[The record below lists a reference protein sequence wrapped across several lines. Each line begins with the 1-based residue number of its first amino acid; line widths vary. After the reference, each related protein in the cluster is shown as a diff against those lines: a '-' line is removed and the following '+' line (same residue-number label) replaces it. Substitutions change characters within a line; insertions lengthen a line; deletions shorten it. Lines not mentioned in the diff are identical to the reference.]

1 LAAPSGRGGRMP
13 GLKLRT
19 FSSFKSAPYRIY
31 YASMAG
37 NWAAMSMQMIV
48 RSLLV
53 YRLTGSAAL
62 IGVLALAQAIPTMLM
77 SIVGGTAADRMQK
90 KRILLIGRLGS
101 VVSAL
106 GIGIALSLGFLS
118 PGNPE
123 AVGLLIASAVL
134 DGIISGFAQ
143 PALMSII
150 PEIVGKNELMNAI
163 SLSSVGQNI
172 FRLMGPTLAGF
183 LIDSYN
189 FQTVYFLMASLNA
202 IAAVGTLFLPRSSVR
217 ATSNV
222 SPLRNI
228 IEAFQYIRR
237 ETIFL
242 LIVVFAIGHMIGGM
256 PYGQLLPVFTESIL
270 KVSATKMGLLSSVSG
285 IGALVGTLVLASL
298 PNRKRGLILIL
309 TGVGMGLPLIV
320 FSFSHWWYLSLAM
333 MPLIGLAP
341 TLHGAVTSTLIQ
353 SYAAPEY
360 RARMQSFFAM
370 AQGLAGFASFVAG
383 MLAGA
388 IGVQW
393 AVGGMALLLVIIS
406 IVFWVFAPRLR
417 KLD

>member
-1 LAAPSGRGGRMP
+1 M
-13 GLKLRT
+13 
-19 FSSFKSAPYRIY
+19 
-31 YASMAG
+31 
-37 NWAAMSMQMIV
+37 
-48 RSLLV
+48 
-53 YRLTGSAAL
+53 
-62 IGVLALAQAIPTMLM
+62 ALAQAIPAMLVA
-77 SIVGGTAADRMQK
+77 IVGGTAADRMQK
-90 KRILLIGRLGS
+90 KQILLMGRAGS

-106 GIGIALSLGFLS
+106 GIGIALSLGFMDKGA
-118 PGNPE
+118 PG

-134 DGIISGFAQ
+134 DGVVMGFTQ

-150 PEIVGKNELMNAI
+150 PELVGKDEVMNAI

-183 LIDSYN
+183 IVDRYD
-189 FQTVYFLMASLNA
+189 FQTVYYLMAGLNV
-202 IAAVGTLFLPRSSVR
+202 IAAVGTLFLPRSEVR
-217 ATSNV
+217 ATSGV
-222 SPLRNI
+222 SPMRNI

-237 ETIFL
+237 EKIFL
-242 LIVVFAIGHMIGGM
+242 LIVIFAIGHMIGGM

-270 KVSATKMGLLSSVSG
+270 KVSATKLGVLSSVSG
-285 IGALVGTLVLASL
+285 IGALIGTLILASL
-298 PNRKRGLILIL
+298 PNKKRGLIMIL

-341 TLHGAVTSTLIQ
+341 TLQNAVSTTLIQ

-360 RARMQSFFAM
+360 RARMQSFLAM
-370 AQGLAGFASFVAG
+370 AGGVSSFASFVAG
-383 MLAGA
+383 MLSDA

-393 AVGGMALLLVIIS
+393 AVGGMAFSLVIVS
-406 IVFWVFAPRLR
+406 VVFWIFAPSIR